1 MNQDLF
7 DWLNSQTISR
17 DKGLLIAPIP
27 EILPSQNEND
37 DSESNR
43 QQKNESP
50 ETESAENFYGTDN
63 AINIPESNQPP
74 KFEASEAES
83 QINFQAINNTVG
95 ESETSQQNET
105 EYPETESAENFYGT
119 DNAINIPESNQP
131 PKFESSETESQINFQ
146 TINNAVGESE
156 ASQQNETEYPG
167 TESAINFYSTD
178 NTADNPESS
187 QQEENE
193 PAINFQAAQNDSEQT
208 HEWQERATGFTLS
221 LDEPPPELWT
231 HINDDDP
238 DPEYE
243 PTESLQGAA
252 YVQIHGRN
260 FTERLHHTLR
270 TRKERM
276 QSGSDDNDSDGAISR
291 MRNIAVMLC
300 SLLVMALG
308 LSCIGLYFVWRM
320 TFYRPEGKRAVIS
333 NADQHIESVQPEKE
347 KPVSTTQSK
356 DIPRTQNIARR
367 SIPKEKPKTFTDYL
381 NEGNYA
387 YNIGMYNRAV
397 INFWNAKKI
406 NGRDIRPYLGL
417 SACYRKKGMYV
428 DAHYVIE
435 EARRLFGRSP
445 AVDMAVY
452 FLREAQRK

>member
-1 MNQDLF
+1 MKQDLF

-17 DKGLLIAPIP
+17 DKGLLIAPIA

-43 QQKNESP
+43 QHKTETP
-50 ETESAENFYGTDN
+50 ETESAANFYDTDN
-63 AINIPESNQPP
+63 AINLPESNQQEKTEYP
-74 KFEASEAES
+74 ETQSAT
-83 QINFQAINNTVG
+83 NFYDIDNAIG
-95 ESETSQQNET
+95 ESESSQQNET
-105 EYPETESAENFYGT
+105 EYPETESA
-119 DNAINIPESNQP
+119 
-131 PKFESSETESQINFQ
+131 INFQ
-146 TINNAVGESE
+146 PDDD
-156 ASQQNETEYPG
+156 TE
-167 TESAINFYSTD
+167 
-178 NTADNPESS
+178 
-187 QQEENE
+187 Q
-193 PAINFQAAQNDSEQT
+193 EQT

-231 HINDDDP
+231 RINDDDP

-243 PTESLQGAA
+243 PTDSLQGAA

-276 QSGSDDNDSDGAISR
+276 QSGSDDDDSDAVIKR
-291 MRNIAVMLC
+291 MAGLSVILC
-300 SLLVMALG
+300 SVLIMALG

-320 TFYRPEGKRAVIS
+320 TFYRPEGKRAVIR
-333 NADQHIESVQPEKE
+333 NADTHIESVQPEKE
-347 KPVSTTQSK
+347 KPVITTQSK
-356 DIPRTQNIARR
+356 DIPRAQNITRR
-367 SIPKEKPKTFTDYL
+367 IIPREKPKTFTDYL

-397 INFWNAKKI
+397 INFWRAKNI
-406 NGRDIRPYLGL
+406 NGRDVRPYLGL

-452 FLREAQRK
+452 FLREAQKQ